1 MTEKITPE
9 ERNNAIIRIQKIL
22 NEYEDALKSAQHIY
36 EDAVKK
42 QNIKLQKE
50 IQKKIEHIKK
60 EEASIQNVLIGIK
73 SICN

>member
-36 EDAVKK
+36 EDAVKN